1 MLRRIP
7 IQSTLKIS
15 LPRLLIICLLMT
27 MGYQSTSSS
36 TLQAE
41 GIAKPS
47 IPKGKTEACV
57 ADSDFMRRNHMDLL
71 RHDRDKT
78 VHDGNRNI
86 KYSLKKC
93 ISCHAVE
100 GSDGNVVKATD
111 PKHFCRTCH
120 DYAAVTIDCF
130 QCHASRPSEKMADDK
145 LGKSK

>member
-1 MLRRIP
+1 MQSFNP
-7 IQSTLKIS
+7 IDSTLNLS
-15 LPRLLIICLLMT
+15 LARLLIICLMMT
-27 MGYQSTSSS
+27 IGYESASSS
-36 TLQAE
+36 ILQAT
-41 GIAKPS
+41 GIAKPI

-71 RHDRDKT
+71 QHDRDET

-100 GSDGNVVKATD
+100 GSDGKAVKAAD
-111 PKHFCRTCH
+111 SKHFCRACH

-130 QCHASRPSEKMADDK
+130 QCHASRPSEKMTHDK
-145 LGKSK
+145 LDKAK